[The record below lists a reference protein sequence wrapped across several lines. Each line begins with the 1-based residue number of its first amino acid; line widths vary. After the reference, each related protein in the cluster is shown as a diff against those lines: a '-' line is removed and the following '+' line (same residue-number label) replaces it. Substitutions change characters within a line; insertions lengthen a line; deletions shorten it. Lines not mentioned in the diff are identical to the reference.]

1 MRKSQ
6 LFYMKPKTL
15 RKDDR
20 LLIKIKN
27 FSKERKDE
35 NWDFRTFLKNY
46 DNIKHIDSIVHELF
60 KQVSEAIDCTS
71 CGNCCKKMQP
81 ILKKKDINKLSKSLN
96 ITPDQFITKYVDKDE
111 DGDNILNQLPCPFL
125 NDNKCT
131 QYDSRPVDCA
141 SYPHLHKKDFVFRL
155 IGVVNNYS
163 VCPIVFNVYEALKN
177 RLKSEFI
184 DFLEEF
190 DEFEYY

>member
-1 MRKSQ
+1 MEI
-6 LFYMKPKTL
+6 
-15 RKDDR
+15 D
-20 LLIKIKN
+20 LIKIEN
-27 FSKERKDE
+27 LAKEREGE
-35 NWDFRTFLKNY
+35 NWNFRTFLKGN
-46 DNIKHIDSIVHELF
+46 DIKNLDTIVHKLF
-60 KQVSEAIDCTS
+60 KRVSESIDCTA

-81 ILKKKDINKLSKSLN
+81 ILKKKDISKLSKSLN

-131 QYDSRPVDCA
+131 QYDSRPVDCS

>member
-1 MRKSQ
+1 ME
-6 LFYMKPKTL
+6 T
-15 RKDDR
+15 D
-20 LLIKIKN
+20 LIKI
-27 FSKERKDE
+27 SKLSREREDE
-35 NWDFRTFLKNY
+35 NWSFRTFLKGH
-46 DNIKHIDSIVHELF
+46 DIKNLDMIVHKLF
-60 KQVSEAIDCTS
+60 KRVSEAIDCTA

-96 ITPDQFITKYVDKDE
+96 ITPDQFITKYVEKDE

-131 QYDSRPVDCA
+131 QYASRPADCT

-163 VCPIVFNVYEALKN
+163 ICPIVFNVYEALKN
-177 RLKSEFI
+177 RLKSEFS
-184 DFLEEF
+184 DFQEEF
-190 DEFEYY
+190 DEFGYY